1 MLFAGTL
8 GGPPE
13 GYSPVNL
20 KGQGAQV
27 LWKGFSGAG
36 HLLASCRGSWVGGG
50 GSKITW
56 KKASQTHRDNSS
68 QCQSR
73 PCGPAS
79 DSAPHVPSP
88 ESPQP
93 WAPPAQILFVAVSL
107 RPPGGAAFPARPRQ
121 HLELVQESPPGQG
134 GGGDQAGVHR
144 VARYLPSGATL
155 GGEGI
160 FWWAF
165 GSRDSAGNESTGKGV
180 GSGRR
185 AAALALEG
193 QGVRSLEWGHELCSD
208 GGTWGQK
215 VPWVVPP

>member
-13 GYSPVNL
+13 GYSPVSL

-36 HLLASCRGSWVGGG
+36 HLFASCRGPWVGA

-79 DSAPHVPSP
+79 DSAPHVPP
-88 ESPQP
+88 PGSPQP
-93 WAPPAQILFVAVSL
+93 WAPPAQILFAAVRL
-107 RPPGGAAFPARPRQ
+107 RPPGVLLSQLGLASTWSWSRRAR
-121 HLELVQESPPGQG
+121 QG
-134 GGGDQAGVHR
+134 RAEAGTG
-144 VARYLPSGATL
+144 SGAQSGQIASQWGDAWR
-155 GGEGI
+155 GGHFLVGI
-160 FWWAF
+160 W
-165 GSRDSAGNESTGKGV
+165 
-180 GSGRR
+180 
-185 AAALALEG
+185 
-193 QGVRSLEWGHELCSD
+193 
-208 GGTWGQK
+208 
-215 VPWVVPP
+215 